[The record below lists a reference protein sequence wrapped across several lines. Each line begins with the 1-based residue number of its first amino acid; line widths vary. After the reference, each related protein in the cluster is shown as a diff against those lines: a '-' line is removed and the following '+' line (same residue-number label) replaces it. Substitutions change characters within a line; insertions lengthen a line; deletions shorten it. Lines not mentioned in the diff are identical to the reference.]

1 MRRLFRGL
9 LVLLLAVLV
18 VVLTG
23 GAYAWW
29 RLRASLPSLDG
40 ALRLP
45 GLGTEVR
52 VVRDRYGIP
61 SFAASTRVDQA
72 RVMGFLHAQDRF
84 FQMDLQRRNAAGE
97 LAALV
102 GARALPLD
110 RTMRVHRFR
119 ARAAEALT
127 LTTPEYRAVLQAYA
141 EGVNA
146 GLASLAAAPWEY
158 TVLRR
163 TPAPWRA
170 EDTLLTVAVMTQTLQ
185 GRQAGFEA
193 GNGVLHDTLP
203 PALFEF
209 VTTRGSAWDAPVIGA
224 LTARPSIPGPDVV
237 DLRRLPKAAARRPAV
252 PPQPVPGD
260 AVDALIAAFTPP
272 DDPAFSAG
280 SNNWAV
286 DGAHS
291 SSGAA
296 LVANDMHLQIGVPS
310 IWYRASYSVGADPG
324 RPARRVTGVTLP
336 GIPLM
341 AVGSNERVAWGFTN
355 SEGDW
360 SDLVIVEPDPRDA
373 TRYLAPDGP
382 EPYAVYRET
391 LDASDGPGEVL
402 EVRTTRWGPIVRKD
416 SRGRELAQHWVVH
429 DPKVLAV
436 DPGLVETSASLPEAL
451 ANAAGL
457 GIPHQN
463 FVAGDADGRIGW
475 TIIGSVPRR
484 RGLDGRLP
492 ASWADGS
499 RGWDGYLGAAEQ
511 PRLEEPDTGRIWTA
525 NAMVVDGARLAAVG
539 YGDYADGIRARL
551 IRDRL
556 LALPRAT
563 PADMLSV
570 QLEDGALFFE
580 RWRRL
585 FLDTLTASR
594 VQPDP
599 RRAEFRRLLE
609 STWTGRASVDSVAY
623 RLVRTARLALAQ
635 RVMRSLTGPALAAD
649 ASADIWRGG
658 RGEGPV
664 WPMIEARP
672 AHLLD
677 PAFATWDD
685 AILWAIDDTIR
696 TLTEDGTPLAA
707 RTWGEANRAAIRHP
721 LAILPLLGRFLS
733 MPAAPQAG
741 DAYTPRA
748 HVPTAGPSERM
759 AVSPGHEA
767 EGILHI
773 PVGQSAHP
781 LSAYFRSQHE
791 AWMKGEPLPFL
802 PGAAEHTVT
811 LTP

>member
-1 MRRLFRGL
+1 MRRLFRAL
-9 LVLLLAVLV
+9 LVVALVIPV
-18 VVLTG
+18 VVLAG
-23 GAYAWW
+23 SGYAWW
-29 RLRASLPSLDG
+29 RLRASLPVLDG
-40 ALRLP
+40 EVRLP
-45 GLGTEVR
+45 GLTAPVR
-52 VVRDRYGIP
+52 VARDRHGIP
-61 SFAASTRVDQA
+61 SFAAATRADHA

-119 ARAAEALT
+119 ARVQEALA
-127 LTTPEYRAVLQAYA
+127 LATPEYRVVLQAYA
-141 EGVNA
+141 GGVNA
-146 GLASLAAAPWEY
+146 GLSSLGAAPWEY
-158 TVLRR
+158 AALRR
-163 TPAPWRA
+163 TPQPWQP
-170 EDTLLTVAVMTQTLQ
+170 EDTLLTVVVMTQNLQ

-193 GNGVLHDTLP
+193 ANGVLHDTLP
-203 PALFEF
+203 PALFAF
-209 VTTRGSAWDAPVIGA
+209 VTARGSAWDAPVLGGP
-224 LTARPSIPGPDVV
+224 TARPAIPGPEVV
-237 DLRRLPKAAARRPAV
+237 DLRRQPTAAARRPAADAPRV
-252 PPQPVPGD
+252 DGD
-260 AVDALIAAFTPP
+260 AVDALIASLTPP

-286 DGAHS
+286 DGAHTS
-291 SSGAA
+291 TGAA

-310 IWYRASYSVGADPG
+310 IWYRASYSVGAGKG
-324 RPARRVTGVTLP
+324 RPARQVTGVTLP

-360 SDLVIVEPDPRDA
+360 SDLVVVEPDPRDA
-373 TRYLAPDGP
+373 SRYLAPDGP
-382 EPYAVYRET
+382 EPYTVHRET
-391 LDASDGPGEVL
+391 LEVSDGPAEVL
-402 EVRTTRWGPIVRKD
+402 EVRGTRWGPIVRRNP
-416 SRGRELAQHWVVH
+416 RGRELAQHWVVH
-429 DPKVLAV
+429 DPAVLAI
-436 DPGLVETSASLPEAL
+436 DPGRIEASRSVSEAL

-475 TIIGSVPRR
+475 TIIGAVPRR

-492 ASWADGS
+492 VSWADGA

-511 PRLEEPDTGRIWTA
+511 PRIEVPPHGRIWTA
-525 NAMVVDGARLAAVG
+525 NSMVVDGDLLASVG

-556 LALPRAT
+556 MALPHAT

-585 FLDTLTASR
+585 FLDTLVPAR
-594 VQPDP
+594 LQPDP

-623 RLVRTARLALAQ
+623 RLVRTARLTFAQ
-635 RVMRSLTGPALAAD
+635 RVMRAITGPALAAD
-649 ASADIWRGG
+649 PNADIWRGG

-664 WPMIEARP
+664 WQLVEARP

-677 PAFATWDD
+677 PAFASWDD
-685 AILWAIDDTIR
+685 AILWAVDDTIAA
-696 TLTEDGTPLAA
+696 LTEDGAPLAS
-707 RTWGEANRAAIRHP
+707 RTWGEANRAVIRHP
-721 LAILPLLGRFLS
+721 LAMLPLLGRFLS

-767 EGILHI
+767 DGILHI

-781 LSAYFRSQHE
+781 RSAYFRSQHE

-802 PGAAEHTVT
+802 PGPAEHTVT